1 MLWFCGVNNERM
13 RGLIMADGRENE
25 QRTIWDIRYVKL
37 HFRCRVT
44 ENCQMPVNKTSAL
57 RGGMGDVLLSAHCIY
72 PGDKRCSGCSFETEC
87 LVRRIMYSKYDIR
100 PGFVTTGESIGY
112 VICCENYRTA
122 FKEGDTLDFTMT
134 LFGKTIV
141 YFTTILLAF
150 YQLGQVGIG
159 REKAGFMIERVTNTT
174 GETLVEG
181 NNVFKEKYKV
191 HLLGDYI
198 AYRMEKETGN
208 RLHFHTPLSIRQK
221 GVELTGFDAEALVN
235 AAARRLYMFDCFEG
249 IEAEKIMI
257 PRNEL
262 PQILMQKVIPTKV
275 RRYSSTHGEGI
286 YLSGIRGDVEFDGL
300 RDEVRRLML
309 ATEVMHVGRNTSF
322 GFGRVTVL

>member
-1 MLWFCGVNNERM
+1 MKGNFEISQSKQKTL
-13 RGLIMADGRENE
+13 
-25 QRTIWDIRYVKL
+25 WDIRYVKL
-37 HFRCRVT
+37 HFQCRVT
-44 ENCQMPVNKTSAL
+44 EDCLMSVNKASAL
-57 RGGMGDVLLSAHCIY
+57 RGGMGEILLSEHCIY
-72 PGDKRCSGCSFETEC
+72 PADRQCSGCSFETEC
-87 LVRRIMYSKYDIR
+87 LVRRIMYSKFDIK
-100 PGFVTTGESIGY
+100 PVFVTTGESIGY
-112 VICCENYRTA
+112 VICCEDYRTA
-122 FKEGDTLDFTMT
+122 FEEGDTLDFTMT
-134 LFGKTIV
+134 LFGKAIV
-141 YFTTILLAF
+141 YFTAILFAF

-159 REKAGFMIERVTNTT
+159 REKARFSIERVTNTT

-191 HLLGDYI
+191 HLLGEYV

-208 RLHFHTPLSIRQK
+208 RMHFHTPLSVRQK
-221 GVELTGFDAEALVN
+221 GVELTGFNAEALVN
-235 AAARRLYMFDCFEG
+235 AAARRLYMLDCFEG

-300 RDEVRRLML
+300 CDEVRRLML
-309 ATEVMHVGRNTSF
+309 ASEVMHVGRNTSF